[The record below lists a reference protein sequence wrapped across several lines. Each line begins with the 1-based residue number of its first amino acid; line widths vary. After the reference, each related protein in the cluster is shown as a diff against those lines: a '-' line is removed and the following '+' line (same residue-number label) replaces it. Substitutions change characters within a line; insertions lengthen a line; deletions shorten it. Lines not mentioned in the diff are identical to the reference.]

1 MLLPM
6 AFIGI
11 VIISSLIFTYF
22 NNVAEQR
29 TNAAVQTD
37 LFIQQVL
44 KGRISVYQFLRSPDE
59 TKAQKVRDDFNTLNN
74 SVLELKTKLTAKENI
89 ELSDLIINQSKN
101 YIKSFDEFSSKRIT
115 DYKNGIEK
123 ESPEILAIIKQMV
136 EIGLDL
142 EKQLNHINTN
152 AIEMKKD
159 AVSTMNSVLIAI
171 AIIAI
176 IFFVTFSLILSNQLI
191 TSINNFQ
198 KGLLSFFGYINKE
211 STNVEML
218 DDSTKDE
225 FGNMAKV
232 VNQNIAKSKS
242 AIDSDNRFLQEIN
255 GIVAVIKEG
264 YLSKRLDNKTETQSL
279 EELRHHIND
288 MLLSLQLRVCT
299 NINDISLALEK
310 YASLDFTHRIKGCNS
325 GVTVGLN
332 NLADIIN
339 DMLVENKSNGLTLGE
354 SSHILLK
361 NVDTLNRN
369 SNEAAA
375 ALEETAAAV
384 EEITRSV
391 RNNSIDVD
399 KMLRY
404 SNELTVSVKSSYESA
419 KNSAELMDRINDK
432 TKSIEEAISIIDQ
445 IAFQTN
451 ILSLNAAVEAATAGE
466 AGRGFAVV
474 AAEVRN
480 LASRSAEA
488 AKEIK
493 SLVGSATQET
503 NNGKNASYEMI
514 KEYDSLNENIQKTKQ
529 IIENISSSLKEQERG
544 IEQVNVAIADLDKA
558 TQQNALK
565 AQETKEIAN
574 HNDQMATTMVVE
586 TNKTNFF
593 GRDEFNRN
601 KNS

>member
-1 MLLPM
+1 MEKLNKYLVTGYVVTIF
-6 AFIGI
+6 FIGI
-11 VIISSLIFTYF
+11 LFYLSNINSKYILSVLIIFLLVSSI
-22 NNVAEQR
+22 
-29 TNAAVQTD
+29 
-37 LFIQQVL
+37 LFFYGINLFKPKNDNFSL
-44 KGRISVYQFLRSPDE
+44 KEVE
-59 TKAQKVRDDFNTLNN
+59 KVDDFEEEFFSEFTHFSSEISKNIFKDKIKIKSKNQEFQNIADNLNKTVDN
-74 SVLELKTKLTAKENI
+74 LSSSFEQMLHFFEKYQKNDFTVEIKHNQSEELKTL
-89 ELSDLIINQSKN
+89 
-101 YIKSFDEFSSKRIT
+101 
-115 DYKNGIEK
+115 
-123 ESPEILAIIKQMV
+123 M
-136 EIGLDL
+136 
-142 EKQLNHINTN
+142 
-152 AIEMKKD
+152 D
-159 AVSTMNSVLIAI
+159 A
-171 AIIAI
+171 
-176 IFFVTFSLILSNQLI
+176 
-191 TSINNFQ
+191 
-198 KGLLSFFGYINKE
+198 INKL
-211 STNVEML
+211 NVKI
-218 DDSTKDE
+218 S
-225 FGNMAKV
+225 
-232 VNQNIAKSKS
+232 
-242 AIDSDNRFLQEIN
+242 R
-255 GIVAVIKEG
+255 
-264 YLSKRLDNKTETQSL
+264 
-279 EELRHHIND
+279 
-288 MLLSLQLRVCT
+288 MLLSSLKSGNMFKENADALRINMEHLSN
-299 NINDISLALEK
+299 NITTQATI
-310 YASLDFTHRIKGCNS
+310 
-325 GVTVGLN
+325 
-332 NLADIIN
+332 
-339 DMLVENKSNGLTLGE
+339 
-354 SSHILLK
+354 
-361 NVDTLNRN
+361 
-369 SNEAAA
+369 
-375 ALEETAAAV
+375 LEETSASV
-384 EEITRSV
+384 EEITSSV

-404 SNELTVSVKSSYESA
+404 SNELSVSVKSSYESA

-493 SLVGSATQET
+493 SLVESATQET

-514 KEYDSLNENIQKTKQ
+514 REYDSLNENIQKTKQ